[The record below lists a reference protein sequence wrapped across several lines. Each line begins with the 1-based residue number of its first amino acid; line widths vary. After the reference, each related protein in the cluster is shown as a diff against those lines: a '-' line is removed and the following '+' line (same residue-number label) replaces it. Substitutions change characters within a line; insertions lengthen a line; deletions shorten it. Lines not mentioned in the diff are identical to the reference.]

1 MGSNGNHVDNGNHKN
16 GRYPQYYN
24 LKSGA
29 TKRGNVITVLD
40 VGSAKTVALICE
52 ATDAGLKYRGHGMA
66 ESRGSRKGIIVE
78 LDKAVQSIH
87 KAVEEAE
94 KVGGCQ
100 VGNAVI
106 SVAGSHIKGVTSHGG
121 VTLGQRPRDVTR
133 EDIRTAVEKARSV
146 TLPEDR
152 EVLHLLPQEFIL
164 DDQAGV
170 RDPAGM
176 MGRRLEVNL
185 HMVTASSSAT
195 QNVVTA
201 ANRAG
206 LQVDNIVYE
215 ALVSADSILRA
226 DEKELGVCLADIGA
240 GSTDLIVYCDGMV
253 AHSGVVPVG
262 GDHFTNDVAVG
273 LRTPLAAAEKIKRS
287 FGHTIVTKVPEGN
300 EIEVPAVGDRPSRLM
315 PQRFLA
321 EILEPRAAELCEL
334 LRDHLR
340 QAGALE
346 LLNAGLVLTGG
357 GSRLSGLAGLCEDI
371 VKRPVRLAS
380 PVPIAKMPAQLAEP
394 EFATLVGLAM
404 YTHRTTAAKVTEM
417 QGFGYRLRSLFA
429 KLGA

>member
-1 MGSNGNHVDNGNHKN
+1 MGSNGNGKH
-16 GRYPQYYN
+16 PLN
-24 LKSGA
+24 L
-29 TKRGNVITVLD
+29 ITVLD

-52 ATDAGLKYRGHGMA
+52 ATEAGLKYRGHGMV
-66 ESRGSRKGIIVE
+66 ESRGSRKGILVE
-78 LDKAVQSIH
+78 LEKAVQSIH

-94 KVGGCQ
+94 KLAGCQ

-106 SVAGSHIKGVTSHGG
+106 SVAGSHIKGVTSRGG
-121 VTLGQRPRDVTR
+121 VTLGTRPRDVAR

-164 DDQAGV
+164 DEQAGV

-185 HMVTASSSAT
+185 HMVTASASAT

-206 LQVDNIVYE
+206 LHVDNVVYE
-215 ALVSADSILRA
+215 ALMSADSTLRA

-240 GSTDLIVYCDGMV
+240 GSTDMIVYSDGMV
-253 AHSGVVPVG
+253 AHTGVVPVG

-273 LRTPLAAAEKIKRS
+273 LRTPLVSAEKIKKQ
-287 FGHTIVTKVPEGN
+287 FGHTISSQVAEGN

-321 EILEPRAAELCEL
+321 EILEPRAQELCEL
-334 LRDHLR
+334 MRDHLK

-346 LLNAGLVLTGG
+346 LCPAGVVLTGG
-357 GSRLSGLAGLCEDI
+357 GSRMTGLAEVCQKILD
-371 VKRPVRLAS
+371 RPIRLAV
-380 PVPIAKMPAQLAEP
+380 PEPPIAEMPPQLAEP
-394 EFATLVGLAM
+394 EFATAVGLAM
-404 YTHRTTAAKVTEM
+404 YAHRTTIAKMNPE
-417 QGFGYRLRSLFA
+417 QGFGHKLRALLA

>member
-1 MGSNGNHVDNGNHKN
+1 
-16 GRYPQYYN
+16 
-24 LKSGA
+24 
-29 TKRGNVITVLD
+29 
-40 VGSAKTVALICE
+40 VGSAKTVALICQV
-52 ATDAGLKYRGHGMA
+52 TDSGLRYRGHGVT

-94 KVGGCQ
+94 KVGECS

-106 SVAGSHIKGVTSHGG
+106 AVAGSHIKGVTSRGG
-121 VTLGQRPRDVTR
+121 VTLGSRPRDVTR
-133 EDIRTAVEKARSV
+133 DDIRTAVEKARSV
-146 TLPEDR
+146 SLPPDR
-152 EVLHLLPQEFIL
+152 EILHLLPQEFIL

-185 HMVTASSSAT
+185 HMVTAASSAT

-206 LQVDNIVYE
+206 LQVDNVVYE
-215 ALVSADSILRA
+215 ALMAADCILRA
-226 DEKELGVCLADIGA
+226 DEKELGVCLADMGA
-240 GSTDLIVYCDGMV
+240 GSTDLIVYSDGMV

-273 LRTPLAAAEKIKRS
+273 LRTPLVAAEKIKKM
-287 FGHTIVTKVPEGN
+287 FGHTVSKKVQEGN

-321 EILEPRAAELCEL
+321 EILEPRATELCEL
-334 LRDHLR
+334 MRDHLQ
-340 QAGALE
+340 QAGVLE
-346 LLNAGLVLTGG
+346 LCTAGVVLTGG
-357 GSRLSGLAGLCEDI
+357 GSRLTGIGEVCEG
-371 VKRPVRLAS
+371 VLMRTVRLAS
-380 PVPIAKMPAQLAEP
+380 PLPIAKMPAELAEP
-394 EFATLVGLAM
+394 EFSTAVGLAM
-404 YTHRTTAAKVTEM
+404 YAHRTTVARMT
-417 QGFGYRLRSLFA
+417 QDHGLGFKLRALLSR
-429 KLGA
+429 LGA

>member
-1 MGSNGNHVDNGNHKN
+1 MSSNGNGNGNGKHDHN
-16 GRYPQYYN
+16 M
-24 LKSGA
+24 
-29 TKRGNVITVLD
+29 ITVLD
-40 VGSAKTVALICE
+40 TGSAKTVALICQ
-52 ATDAGLKYRGHGMA
+52 ATEAGLRYRGHGLA

-78 LDKAVQSIH
+78 LEKAVQSIH

-94 KVGGCQ
+94 KVAGCQ

-106 SVAGSHIKGVTSHGG
+106 SVAGSHIKGVTSRGG
-121 VTLGQRPRDVTR
+121 MTLGTRPRDVTR
-133 EDIRTAVEKARSV
+133 EDIRATVEKARSV

-176 MGRRLEVNL
+176 MGKRLEVNL
-185 HMVTASSSAT
+185 HMVTASSSAA
-195 QNVVTA
+195 QNCVTA

-206 LQVDNIVYE
+206 LHVDNVVYE
-215 ALVSADSILRA
+215 ALMAADSTLRA

-240 GSTDLIVYCDGMV
+240 GSTDMIVYCDGMV
-253 AHSGVVPVG
+253 AHTGVVPVG

-273 LRTPLAAAEKIKRS
+273 LRTPMAAAEKIKKI
-287 FGHTIVTKVPEGN
+287 FGHTISSKVSEGN

-315 PQRFLA
+315 PQRFMA

-334 LRDHLR
+334 MRDHLK
-340 QAGALE
+340 QAGVLDLCA
-346 LLNAGLVLTGG
+346 AGVVLTGG
-357 GSRLSGLAGLCEDI
+357 GSRMNGLAEVCQQVLD
-371 VKRPVRLAS
+371 RPIRMAS
-380 PVPIAKMPAQLAEP
+380 PEPIADMPPELAEP
-394 EFATLVGLAM
+394 EFATAVGLAM
-404 YTHRTTAAKVTEM
+404 YAHRTTVARMNPE
-417 QGFGYRLRSLFA
+417 QGFGHKLRALLA